1 MPQQFDQIIQSIVDH
16 ELHFQFAKS
25 SGKWWQNVNKRETK
39 AELFFNIQS
48 SVYLNDRQ
56 KKRLIALSGNFVH
69 HEDTLLILTCQE
81 ERYQL
86 ANKEKV
92 LHHFR
97 MLLAKALPEPIKRIA
112 TKVPYSQKIKSKQ
125 TKIAHSRKKQSR
137 SAKPDKKIDFS

>member
-1 MPQQFDQIIQSIVDH
+1 MPQQFDQTIQDIIDH

-25 SGKWWQNVNKRETK
+25 SGKGGQNINKRETK
-39 AELFFNIQS
+39 AELFFNIQTS
-48 SVYLNDRQ
+48 IYLNDRQ
-56 KKRLIALSGNFVH
+56 KKRLIILSGNFVH
-69 HEDTLLILTCQE
+69 HDDTVLILTCQE

-92 LHHFR
+92 THHFR
-97 MLLAKALPEPIKRIA
+97 LLLTKALPEPIKRIA

-137 SAKPDKKIDFS
+137 SVKPNKQIDF